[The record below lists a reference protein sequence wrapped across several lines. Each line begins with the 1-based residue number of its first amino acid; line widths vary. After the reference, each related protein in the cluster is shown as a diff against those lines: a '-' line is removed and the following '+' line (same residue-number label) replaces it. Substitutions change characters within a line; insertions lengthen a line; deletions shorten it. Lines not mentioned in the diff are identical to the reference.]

1 MLYTQVLGFLIMMVV
16 YEGYRAPAPVL
27 SLTEMVLGSLAAAAV
42 LWAVSGM
49 LVSSLLRRAS
59 RGGYADPGRAARR
72 LLALLQGLALA
83 DFFVIVIFLDFK
95 AHMNQWGGLAS
106 SELFSGLVAVALY
119 LALLLITWSRYH
131 PVEVQVMGQAV
142 ERRAYVRGQ
151 ARFAAPVVFPFLL
164 LVAVRDLIYLIWP
177 GGSGILESLG
187 GDLIFLALF
196 LVVTVLIFPPMV
208 RSWWGCRPVP
218 PGRVRE
224 VAEQVLDHLR
234 IPVGGILYWPVMEGR
249 LLTAGILGLAPRLRY
264 LLITPAL
271 GEALSPLELA
281 GVVAHEAGHVRH
293 KHLAWYLALFMGLFV
308 AAYAI
313 SEPLAVL
320 LQGILYLVA
329 GTDWGVQWLLGPE
342 DFGGTASLIMALP
355 LLAFLLVYLRYVGGY
370 FMRSFERQAD
380 LFALKTLRDPEPLVG
395 ALEKIARLAGN
406 IRDVPSW
413 HHYSVAQRVEALRRA
428 SQRPE
433 MIREQARG
441 IRRAGGI
448 YLVCLLLLLGMGLGL
463 DRMGVA
469 KDLNQSTVARLLDYQ
484 LQRHPSDPR
493 LLMSRGV
500 LLFELGREREAL
512 YDLEEAHRLVPD
524 DPEVLNSLAW
534 LLATAKDEHLR
545 QPRRAVRLAGRA
557 VRLKPAPHIWDTLAE
572 AYFVFGR
579 PDKAVAAARAAL
591 EAGPDQRREYF
602 EDQLKRFEKALQD
615 KL

>member
-16 YEGYRAPAPVL
+16 YEGYRAPAPVMSLAETLL
-27 SLTEMVLGSLAAAAV
+27 SSLAAAAA
-42 LWAVSGM
+42 LWVVAGL
-49 LVSSLLRRAS
+49 LVAGLLRRAA
-59 RGGYADPGRAARR
+59 RGRYVDPARAARR
-72 LLALLQGLALA
+72 LLTLLQGLALGV
-83 DFFVIVIFLDFK
+83 FFLIVISLDLK
-95 AHMNQWGGLAS
+95 GHLDQWGGLAS
-106 SELFSGLVAVALY
+106 SELFNGLVAVGLY
-119 LALLLITWSRYH
+119 LALLILIWSRYH
-131 PVEVQVMGQAV
+131 PIETQIMGQSM
-142 ERRAYVRGQ
+142 ERRAYVWGQ

-164 LVAVRDLIYLIWP
+164 LVAVRDLIYLVWP
-177 GGSGILESLG
+177 SGSGVMETLG
-187 GDLIFLALF
+187 GDLVFLALF
-196 LVVTVLIFPPMV
+196 LVITVLIFPPMV

-224 VAEQVLDHLR
+224 VAQQVLDHLN
-234 IPVGGILYWPVMEGR
+234 ISVGGILYWPVMEGR

-281 GVVAHEAGHVRH
+281 GVVAHEAGHVRYR
-293 KHLAWYLALFMGLFV
+293 HLAWYLALFMGLFV

-313 SEPLAVL
+313 SEPLAVIM
-320 LQGILYLVA
+320 QGGLYLA
-329 GTDWGVQWLLGPE
+329 SGTEWGIDWLLGPE
-342 DFGGTASLIMALP
+342 DFGGAMSLAMALP
-355 LLAFLLVYLRYVGGY
+355 MLVFLLVYLRYPGGF

-380 LFALKTLRDPEPLVG
+380 LFAFKTLGDPEPLIG
-395 ALEKIARLAGN
+395 ALEKIARMAGN

-433 MIREQARG
+433 LVRAQSRR
-441 IRRAGGI
+441 IRRAGGV
-448 YLVCLLLLLGMGLGL
+448 YLLCLLLLVGVSLGL
-463 DRMGVA
+463 EQTGVSQ
-469 KDLNQSTVARLLDYQ
+469 DLRRATVARLLDHQ
-484 LQRHPSDPR
+484 LKQHPSDPR
-493 LLMSRGV
+493 LLVSRGV

-512 YDLEEAHRLVPD
+512 YDLEEAHRLLPD

-534 LLATAKDEHLR
+534 LLATAKDDKLR

-572 AYFVFGR
+572 AYFTFGR

-591 EAGPDQRREYF
+591 EAGPQERRDYF
-602 EDQLKRFEKALQD
+602 EDQLARFEKALQD